1 MAYAALRGAAM
12 TIRLDHPT
20 DPDAFLRWLER
31 QDHKYELV
39 DGKLIMMVGVTR
51 NHARIATNLLFAL
64 KLRLNERQLDVF
76 VSDFGVKT
84 RRGVRYPDI
93 IIEPPGQEAHRLASV
108 APLFL
113 AEILSPSTQRED
125 FERKPAEYMALPS
138 LSAYLVLSQ
147 DEPRVWLW
155 RRSEAGWPDESTE
168 IEGLDAAVEIEVAA
182 TALSL
187 PLAEIYAGLSQDG

>member
-1 MAYAALRGAAM
+1 M

-31 QDHKYELV
+31 QDRKYELV
-39 DGKLIMMVGVTR
+39 DGDLIMMVGVS
-51 NHARIATNLLFAL
+51 NWHARIASNLLFE
-64 KLRLNERQLDVF
+64 LRVRLDRAGYDV
-76 VSDFGVKT
+76 VTADFGVKT

-93 IIEPPGQEAHRLASV
+93 LVEARQGSGRRLA
-108 APLFL
+108 ATEPLFL

-155 RRSEAGWPDESTE
+155 RRSDAGWPAESVE
-168 IEGLDAAVEIEVAA
+168 IEGVDATVEITIAGR
-182 TALSL
+182 ALSL
-187 PLAEIYAGLSQDG
+187 PLAELYAGISESD